1 MEQTVEIKHKYI
13 TKPSRSGLKYH
24 LKTFGCQMNEHDSER
39 IAGLFEQDGMVRAS
53 DEDTADVLF
62 VNTCTIRENADDK
75 LYGTLGQLKQWKLK
89 KENRKLLVGGCAA
102 QKDKSLVRD
111 KAPWVDVVLGTHNL
125 TNVINLLNQ
134 SEDWGPVT
142 EIVDEIDEMP
152 TEAPSIRESEFSAW
166 LTIQIGCN
174 NSCTFC
180 IVPSVRGAEIS
191 RRPSDIINE
200 AKSMIDSGVKEITLL
215 GQNVNSYGRDL
226 RIDNKAR
233 PYFAQLLYKLNELDG
248 LERIRFTSPH
258 PKDFKK
264 ETLEAVNELEKVC
277 KQVHVPLQ
285 SGSSKVL
292 SKMQRGY
299 TKEKFL
305 EKIELV
311 KNTVDN
317 VSLTSDVIVGFPGE
331 TEHDFLDT
339 LDVLMTSEFDSI
351 FMFQFSPRPGTRAYD
366 MKEDFIE
373 KDIITDRFNRLKE
386 MQTDISHKRFKRFIG
401 TKQKVLVEKTSKKN
415 SEIFTG
421 KIDGGHI
428 THLDKRNLA
437 IGDYINVEIKEATPF
452 YLKAESIN

>member
-264 ETLEAVNELEKVC
+264 ETLEAVNDLEKVC

-331 TEHDFLDT
+331 TEDDFLDT
-339 LDVLMTSEFDSI
+339 LEVLMTSEFDSI

>member
-1 MEQTVEIKHKYI
+1 
-13 TKPSRSGLKYH
+13 
-24 LKTFGCQMNEHDSER
+24 
-39 IAGLFEQDGMVRAS
+39 MVRAT

-142 EIVDEIDEMP
+142 EIIDEIDEMP

-264 ETLEAVNELEKVC
+264 ETLVAVNDLEKVC

-331 TEHDFLDT
+331 TEDDFIDT
-339 LDVLMTSEFDSI
+339 LEVLMTSEFDSI

-386 MQTDISHKRFKRFIG
+386 IQTDISHKRFKRFIG